1 MYKVNN
7 SMNPISQ
14 APGLKIES
22 ASPAVKLSPS
32 GDPLVIMDRVNL
44 GYFSDIVLKE
54 VSLKIFSRDFIG
66 VIGPNGGGKT
76 TLIKA
81 LLGLIPVFSGRIIFP
96 GGRPK
101 TGYLPQVSHID
112 KSFPITVR
120 EVVSSGLVSRNRLFP
135 HLNKAQKRQVLDMM
149 EEAGLLSLST
159 RPIGELSGGQLQKTL
174 LCRALINRPQL
185 LILDEPNTFV
195 DKNFEQDL
203 YRWLAELNKEM
214 AIMLIS
220 HDIGTISPIIKT
232 IACVN
237 GSLHYHS
244 SNQLSEE
251 VLKVYNCPVDI
262 IAHGP
267 IPHRV
272 LKEHDHD

>member
-1 MYKVNN
+1 MSK
-7 SMNPISQ
+7 
-14 APGLKIES
+14 
-22 ASPAVKLSPS
+22 
-32 GDPLVIMDRVNL
+32 PLVVLDDVST
-44 GYFSDIVLKE
+44 GYFSDTVLKN
-54 VSLKIFSRDFIG
+54 VHLNIFPEDFIG

-76 TLIKA
+76 TLIKVM
-81 LLGLIPVFSGRIIFP
+81 LGLLPLFSGKISFP
-96 GGRPK
+96 DGRPV
-101 TGYLPQVSHID
+101 TGYLPQASQID
-112 KSFPITVR
+112 KSFPVTVR
-120 EVVSSGLVSRNRLFP
+120 EVVSAGLKPSNTWYPRLTAGQKKQVS
-135 HLNKAQKRQVLDMM
+135 DML
-149 EEAGLLSLST
+149 EEAGLSRLAG

-174 LCRALINRPQL
+174 LCRALINHPQL

-203 YRWLAELNKEM
+203 YRWLKELNKKM

-237 GSLHYHS
+237 GTLHYHP

-272 LKEHDHD
+272 LKEHHHE

>member
-1 MYKVNN
+1 MK
-7 SMNPISQ
+7 
-14 APGLKIES
+14 K
-22 ASPAVKLSPS
+22 
-32 GDPLVIMDRVNL
+32 PLVRL
-44 GYFSDIVLKE
+44 QE
-54 VSLKIFSRDFIG
+54 VSTGYDSEVVLSQVDLEVYPDDFIG

-76 TLIKA
+76 TLIKVI
-81 LLGLIPVFSGRIIFP
+81 LGLLPVFTGKVLFP
-96 GGRPK
+96 AGKPV
-101 TGYLPQVSHID
+101 TGYLPQASQID

-120 EVVSSGLVSRNRLFP
+120 EVVGSGLRTGRKWLP
-135 HLNKAQKRQVLDMM
+135 HLSSAQKNRVNMM
-149 EEAGLLSLST
+149 LAESGLTHVSN

-174 LCRALINRPQL
+174 LCRALINQPQL

-195 DKNFEQDL
+195 DKGFEQDL
-203 YRWLAELNKEM
+203 YRWLKDLNRSM

-220 HDIGTISPIIKT
+220 HDIGTISPMIKT

-237 GSLHYHS
+237 GTLHYHP

-251 VLKVYNCPVDI
+251 ILQVYNCPVDI

-272 LKEHDHD
+272 LKEHDHE